1 MPAAPAW
8 RAIDRTPHEPRD
20 RFGGS
25 SMTTARPGTFL
36 LVDDSPLTHQM
47 YRLVFSR
54 GALAGSTLLHAM
66 NGREGYGLL
75 AAHPEISLV
84 LLDLNMPEMNGLE
97 FLERRRA
104 EGLHPEI
111 PVVLVTTESTAD
123 DEARGRDAG
132 AAEYLRKP
140 FVPADLER
148 LVARIQRERPAA

>member
-1 MPAAPAW
+1 
-8 RAIDRTPHEPRD
+8 
-20 RFGGS
+20 
-25 SMTTARPGTFL
+25 MTTARPGTFL

-75 AAHPEISLV
+75 AAHPEITLV

-104 EGLHPEI
+104 EALHPDV
-111 PVVLVTTESTAD
+111 PVVLVTTESTPE
-123 DEARGRDAG
+123 DEARGRAAG
-132 AAEYLRKP
+132 AADYLRKP

-148 LVARIQRERPAA
+148 LIARLQRERPAA

>member
-1 MPAAPAW
+1 
-8 RAIDRTPHEPRD
+8 
-20 RFGGS
+20 
-25 SMTTARPGTFL
+25 MTTARPGTFL

-104 EGLHPEI
+104 DGLHPEV
-111 PVVLVTTESTAD
+111 PVVLVTTESTPE
-123 DEARGRDAG
+123 DEERGRAAG
-132 AAEYLRKP
+132 ATDYLRKP

-148 LVARIQRERPAA
+148 LVARLQRERPAA

>member
-1 MPAAPAW
+1 MTAP
-8 RAIDRTPHEPRD
+8 
-20 RFGGS
+20 
-25 SMTTARPGTFL
+25 RPGTFL

-54 GALAGSTLLHAM
+54 GALSGSTLLHAM

-75 AAHPEISLV
+75 AAHPGITLV

-104 EGLHPEI
+104 EGLHPDV
-111 PVVLVTTESTAD
+111 PVVLVTTESTPEDEERGRAAGAD
-123 DEARGRDAG
+123 D
-132 AAEYLRKP
+132 YLRKP

-148 LVARIQRERPAA
+148 LVARLQRERPAA

>member
-1 MPAAPAW
+1 MTAP
-8 RAIDRTPHEPRD
+8 
-20 RFGGS
+20 
-25 SMTTARPGTFL
+25 RPGTFL

-54 GALAGSTLLHAM
+54 GALSGSTLLHAM

-75 AAHPEISLV
+75 AAHPGISLV

-104 EGLHPEI
+104 EGLHPDV
-111 PVVLVTTESTAD
+111 PVVLVTTESTPE
-123 DEARGRDAG
+123 DEERGRAAG
-132 AAEYLRKP
+132 ANDYLRKP

-148 LVARIQRERPAA
+148 LVARLQRERPAA